1 MYILRIVCAIEAVRL
16 QNTTSKE
23 SRYVGSML
31 LERRSLILV
40 TDQAYSYYLHE
51 IDERLTDEITDKVFN
66 RRITRR
72 EIGEK
77 IDRELRLVDL
87 NGGQIYRRVDL
98 QSW

>member
-1 MYILRIVCAIEAVRL
+1 
-16 QNTTSKE
+16 
-23 SRYVGSML
+23 ML

-66 RRITRR
+66 RCITQK

-77 IDRELRLVDL
+77 IDRKLRLAHTVDL
-87 NGGQIYRRVDL
+87 NHNFAFLRRDL
-98 QSW
+98 